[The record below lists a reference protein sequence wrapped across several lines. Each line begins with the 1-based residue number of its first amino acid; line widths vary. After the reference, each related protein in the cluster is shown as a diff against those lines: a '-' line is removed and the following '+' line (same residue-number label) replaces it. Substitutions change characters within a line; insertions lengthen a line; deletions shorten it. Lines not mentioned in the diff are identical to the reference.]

1 MGVRAAEDLK
11 RLYVEF
17 ASFGSRAAVHDMD
30 GAKFFK
36 LTKDTRLVNKSF
48 TTIDVD
54 LIFAKVPLF
63 SPSQN

>member
-1 MGVRAAEDLK
+1 M
-11 RLYVEF
+11 EF

-36 LTKDTRLVNKSF
+36 LAKDTRLLNKSF

-54 LIFAKVPLF
+54 LIFAKVSNMSSLQKVEAEPWQCI
-63 SPSQN
+63 SGA